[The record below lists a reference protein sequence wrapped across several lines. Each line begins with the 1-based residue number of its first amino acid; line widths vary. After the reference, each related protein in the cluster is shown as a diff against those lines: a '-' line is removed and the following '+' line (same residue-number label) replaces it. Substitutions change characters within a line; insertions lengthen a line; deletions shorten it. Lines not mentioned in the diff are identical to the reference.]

1 MELFKLESV
10 FPAEF
15 AQLYKLALLPAGY
28 KEWGAVR
35 IGSVPEAPK
44 VRSKR
49 FRTAAYQKQDFYKL
63 ISRMI

>member
-15 AQLYKLALLPAGY
+15 ARLYKLTLLPAGY
-28 KEWGAVR
+28 KDWGAVR
-35 IGSVPEAPK
+35 IGSVHEAPK
-44 VRSKR
+44 VGSKR
-49 FRTAAYQKQDFYKL
+49 FHTQAYQKQDFYKL

>member
-15 AQLYKLALLPAGY
+15 AVLHKLTLLPAGY
-28 KEWGAVR
+28 KDWGAVKVS
-35 IGSVPEAPK
+35 SVPNAPK
-44 VRSKR
+44 VVSKR